1 MLNKISEEKNP
12 SYLCMDDLD
21 LHNKRV
27 LIREDFNVPIEN
39 GVVKSDAR
47 LIAAL
52 PTLEKAIAQKAR
64 VIIISHLGRP
74 KEGEFSSAFSLKP
87 VADYLSKLLNHP
99 VRFAQN
105 WLNGVKVEPGEVVLC
120 ENVRFNVGEEA
131 NDQTLAQ
138 KMAALCDVFIMDA
151 FGTAHRAQASTVGVA
166 RFAPVAVAGPLLL
179 AELQALSTVLT
190 QPKRPLVA
198 IVGGSKVSTKL
209 EILKF
214 LLDKVDVLIV
224 GGGIANTFIAAQG
237 HSIGSSLVEADLIS
251 VAKEL
256 MALAQVKGV
265 NLVIPVDVI
274 VAKDISEKA
283 DTRVINFS
291 TDTLFAD
298 EKILDMGPQT
308 RKQYQSLLSEAATI
322 LWNGPVGVFEYSPFE
337 QGTRSLAEA
346 IAASSAFSVAGGGE
360 TLAAIDKYKVKN
372 NISYVSTGGGA
383 FLEYLEGK
391 TLPALKFLLQN

>member
-1 MLNKISEEKNP
+1 MLNKISEEKNL
-12 SYLCMDDLD
+12 SYLCMDDVD

-47 LIAAL
+47 LRAAL
-52 PTLEKAIAQKAR
+52 PTLQKAIAQKAG

-99 VRFAQN
+99 VHFAQN
-105 WLNGVKVEPGEVVLC
+105 WLNGVKVEPGGIVLC
-120 ENVRFNVGEEA
+120 ENVRFNVGEEV
-131 NDQTLAQ
+131 NDQRLAQ

-179 AELQALSTVLT
+179 AELQ
-190 QPKRPLVA
+190 PKRPLVA

-214 LLDKVDVLIV
+214 LLNKVDILIV
-224 GGGIANTFIAAQG
+224 GGGIANTFIAGLG
-237 HSIGSSLVEADLIS
+237 HSIGSTLLEPDLIS

-256 MALAQVKGV
+256 MALAEEKGV

-274 VAKDISEKA
+274 VAKEINEKA
-283 DTRVINFS
+283 DTRVIDFS
-291 TDTLFAD
+291 TDTLFMD
-298 EKILDMGPQT
+298 EKILDIGPKT
-308 RKQYQSLLSEAATI
+308 IKQYQNLLSEAATI

-337 QGTRSLAEA
+337 QGTRSLAES
-346 IAASSAFSVAGGGE
+346 IAVSSAFSVAGGGE

-383 FLEYLEGK
+383 FLECLEGK
-391 TLPALKFLLQN
+391 TLPALKALDQKQTHL